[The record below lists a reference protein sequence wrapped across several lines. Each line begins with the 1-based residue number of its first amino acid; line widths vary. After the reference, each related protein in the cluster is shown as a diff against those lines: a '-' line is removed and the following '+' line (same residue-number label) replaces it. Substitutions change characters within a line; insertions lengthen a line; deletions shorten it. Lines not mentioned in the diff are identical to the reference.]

1 MKSRPALAAAPRA
14 GLRIGALALLAL
26 LAACST
32 HPPEILR
39 VQAQQVLVNDP
50 QRGPVYPALSLF
62 AQVND
67 LDGLE
72 DLQELYLIGDGGQ
85 LYWRLDPQ
93 TWTRVQ
99 QGPDN
104 WVGSN
109 RLGLPER
116 RFLPAGEYRVLLM
129 DLAGGQSEQTVFLA
143 APAAEPSPERF
154 LTVEFSGG
162 TIRLPGETGA
172 GEAVTLWLYG
182 PEGRFSGSRAY
193 RPEGIPIREVV
204 AADPELAAGFQV
216 RAWQPEGRDGVGR
229 ISGPWYYRP

>member
-1 MKSRPALAAAPRA
+1 MSGRLGGPALAAAGLAA
-14 GLRIGALALLAL
+14 GLALLAG
-26 LAACST
+26 CST
-32 HPPEILR
+32 HPPEVLR

-50 QRGPVYPALSLF
+50 QRGPVHPALSLF

-72 DLQELYLIGDGGQ
+72 DLQELYLIGDGEQ

-99 QGPDN
+99 QGPDT
-104 WVGSN
+104 WIGSN

-129 DLAGGQSEQTVFLA
+129 DLAGGQSEQMVFLD
-143 APAAEPSPERF
+143 APAAEPSQERF
-154 LTVEFSGG
+154 LAVEFGGG
-162 TIRLPGETGA
+162 TIRLTGGTGA
-172 GEAVTLWLYG
+172 GGPVTLWLYG
-182 PEGRFSGSRAY
+182 AEGSFAGSLPY

-204 AADPELAAGFQV
+204 AANPGLASGFQV
-216 RAWQPEGRDGVGR
+216 RAWQAEGPQGVAR